1 MAYRNGGAGRADWIL
16 RLSDKVSNTHTPSR
30 ETVGMWLGFVGVA
43 IFAGTVPATRLAVA
57 GLDPW
62 FVTTGRAAVAGILSA
77 IILLALRRPLPS
89 WPQLR
94 LMLVAA
100 ITMVFG
106 FAGLMALSLQTVP
119 ASHGGVVL
127 GVLPLSTAA
136 AAALLLGERPSLRF
150 WAFALAGTAVVVGFA
165 LRDSGGHLA
174 SGDIYMFAAAIC
186 SSIGYVYSGHLSK
199 QMPGW
204 EVICWI
210 VVLVL
215 PLTLPLS
222 FLFAPHHPETVAAS
236 AWIGFAYVALFSM
249 FIGFFAWNA
258 GLAMGGVARVSQVQL
273 FQTFITLG
281 LSATINRETVDPATI
296 AAAIAVVFI
305 VALGRKTRIKP
316 GT

>member
-1 MAYRNGGAGRADWIL
+1 MEYSG
-16 RLSDKVSNTHTPSR
+16 KVTDSRGNTPNRRGLSR
-30 ETVGMWLGFVGVA
+30 ETLGMGLGFVGVA

-62 FVTTGRAAVAGILSA
+62 FVTAGRAAVAGLLAA

-94 LMLVAA
+94 LMLVAVVV
-100 ITMVFG
+100 MVFG

-127 GVLPLSTAA
+127 GVMPLTTAA

-150 WAFALAGTAVVVGFA
+150 WVFALAGTGVVIGFA
-165 LRDSGGHLA
+165 LRDSGGHLVL
-174 SGDIYMFAAAIC
+174 GDIYMFAAAIC
-186 SSIGYVYSGHLSK
+186 SSVGYVYSGHLSK

-210 VVLVL
+210 VVVAL
-215 PLTLPLS
+215 PLTIPLS
-222 FLFAPHHPETVAAS
+222 FLFAPEHPMAVPTS

-273 FQTFITLG
+273 LQTFLTLG
-281 LSATINRETVDPATI
+281 LSALVNRETIDPATI
-296 AAAIAVVFI
+296 AAAIAIVVI
-305 VALGRKTRIKP
+305 VALGRTARIRARA
-316 GT
+316 